1 MSTSPKETYLF
12 NKSDKEGFVATVYN
26 RYGKRLYSYAVT
38 HWNLNEDI
46 AWNLIYKTIYRV
58 ADAIDNY
65 QFESEEKFAS
75 FIFRILINYLKNHYR
90 DSKTVQMFEFS
101 DMNDADHCVKTDEE
115 DPTAPNQKLQ
125 ALNEALDEMEDWER
139 VLLLMR
145 SEGHPYSEIAKY
157 LDKPE
162 KQLKVYYQRLKEKLA
177 KKLNERVPG

>member
-1 MSTSPKETYLF
+1 MSIGPKETYLF
-12 NKSDKEGFVATVYN
+12 EKSDKEGFIATVYS

-38 HWNLNEDI
+38 HWNLNEDV
-46 AWNLIYKTIYRV
+46 AWNLIYKTIYKV
-58 ADAIDNY
+58 ADTIENY

-75 FIFRILINYLKNHYR
+75 FLFRVLINYLKNHYR
-90 DSKTVQMFEFS
+90 DTKAEQLFEFTAMDDVDLS
-101 DMNDADHCVKTDEE
+101 LKSNAEDA
-115 DPTAPNQKLQ
+115 PLPNIKLQ

-145 SEGHPYSEIAKY
+145 SEGQAYSEIAKY

-177 KKLNERVPG
+177 KKLNERVPK